1 MSKTFKDIL
10 RDYSVLDA
18 GKPPEGEYDA
28 INVAGAITDDK
39 LPSLNRISQYH
50 QALRSLNERVRT
62 YLSNVGSAVVEST
75 DRLIHEER
83 YDNRVRPENAVISRE
98 VFYGYLPTFRVSS
111 LPYILTAGV
120 VFSLLSIFLIF
131 QMMGVTGQFNLPV
144 SAAMFNL
151 IYPPAGT
158 VRLALYKNPVV
169 LGGIII
175 ILIAGIIALG
185 IMYYKKS

>member
-1 MSKTFKDIL
+1 
-10 RDYSVLDA
+10 
-18 GKPPEGEYDA
+18 
-28 INVAGAITDDK
+28 
-39 LPSLNRISQYH
+39 
-50 QALRSLNERVRT
+50 LRSLNERLT
-62 YLSNVGSAVVEST
+62 AYLANLGSAVVESG
-75 DRLIHEER
+75 DRLMNEER

-98 VFYGYLPTFRVSS
+98 VFYGYLPTFRVTS

-120 VFSLLSIFLIF
+120 VFSLLSIFVIF

-144 SAAMFNL
+144 SAAIFNI

-158 VRLALYKNPVV
+158 VRLPLYKHPVV

-175 ILIAGIIALG
+175 ILIAALISLG